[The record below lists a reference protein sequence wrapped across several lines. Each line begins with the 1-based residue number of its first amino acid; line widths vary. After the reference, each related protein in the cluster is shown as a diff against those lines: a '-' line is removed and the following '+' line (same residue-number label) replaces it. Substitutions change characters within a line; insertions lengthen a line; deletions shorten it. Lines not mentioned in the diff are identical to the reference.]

1 MALDFLKKFFPG
13 KDEEDQEKI
22 EMMLLKTKDSNKVTR
37 KSELSKIDEELKK
50 LGLK

>member
-22 EMMLLKTKDSNKVTR
+22 EMMLLEKDSNKVTR

>member
-1 MALDFLKKFFPG
+1 MALEFLKKFFPG

-22 EMMLLKTKDSNKVTR
+22 EMMLLKQQDPSSVTK
-37 KSELSKIDEELKK
+37 KSELQKIDEELKK